1 MPETALWCHHWANEG
16 RGEERERSRERE
28 RETPIRLK
36 QEAGGRMPSQ
46 KWQRLSWKRQV
57 RCAGRTVLPCNGPK
71 GRRRKR
77 GGGKTRRR
85 GRRGGGG
92 EHWWVRLTAALI
104 HTFLSSFLHH
114 LLLLCGSQLAPVPE
128 IWGVFVRD
136 HQRECVWGL
145 CVFSCGRRTQCSGR
159 ECVYELWICIR
170 SRGTLISVVFSRKHI
185 SGVLSPLLS

>member
-128 IWGVFVRD
+128 MWGVFVLD
-136 HQRECVWGL
+136 HQRESVCEACVCFLVAEEHNVRGES
-145 CVFSCGRRTQCSGR
+145 VFMSYGFALGAAA
-159 ECVYELWICIR
+159 LW
-170 SRGTLISVVFSRKHI
+170 
-185 SGVLSPLLS
+185 